1 MKAKSAL
8 IASISTVGIACTA
21 HAQDFTSA
29 GGVAIPVGSGGPFTV
44 DLIIGASGTIADLD
58 VTTNFASHA
67 WVGDLN
73 VTLTHVD
80 TGTTVAI
87 FQDVGPGT
95 GFSNDLSGAYRFDD
109 ESANSFIVAAG
120 SGNPVP
126 TGTYFASNAAEAQTF
141 LSAFDG
147 QNINGTWRL
156 SITDD
161 YPNSAGGQLTNF
173 TLHMTVPA
181 PGALGLLGAAGLA
194 GLGRRRSR
202 R

>member
-8 IASISTVGIACTA
+8 IASISTVGIACPA
-21 HAQDFTSA
+21 NAQDFTSA
-29 GGVAIPVGSGGPFTV
+29 GGTFVFDGPHIV
-44 DLIIGASGTIADLD
+44 DLVIGASGTIADLD
-58 VTTNFASHA
+58 ITTNWASHF
-67 WVGDLN
+67 WMGDLN

-80 TGTTVAI
+80 TGTTAAI
-87 FQDVGPGT
+87 FEDVGPFT
-95 GFSNDLSGAYRFDD
+95 GFATDLVGAYRFDD
-109 ESANSFIVAAG
+109 ESANSFLVAAG

-126 TGTYFASNAAEAQTF
+126 TGTYQAINAAEAQSF
-141 LSAFDG
+141 LSVFDG
-147 QNINGTWRL
+147 ESISGTWRL

-161 YPNSAGGQLTNF
+161 YPSRADGTLTNF

>member
-21 HAQDFTSA
+21 NAQDFTSP
-29 GGVAIPVGSGGPFTV
+29 GGVFVDRIGTFTV
-44 DLIIGASGTIADLD
+44 DLVIGASGTIADLD
-58 VTTNFASHA
+58 VTTNWASHS
-67 WVGDLN
+67 WMGDLH

-80 TGTTVAI
+80 TGTTAAV
-87 FQDVGPGT
+87 FEDVGPGT
-95 GFSNDLSGAYRFDD
+95 GSSSDLVGAYRFDD
-109 ESANSFIVAAG
+109 ESTNSFVAAAA
-120 SGNPVP
+120 SNPVP
-126 TGTYFASNAAEAQTF
+126 TGTYFAVNAAEAQSF
-141 LSAFDG
+141 LSVFDG
-147 QNINGTWRL
+147 ESISGTWRL
-156 SITDD
+156 TMTDD
-161 YPNSAGGQLTNF
+161 YPASATGTLTNF